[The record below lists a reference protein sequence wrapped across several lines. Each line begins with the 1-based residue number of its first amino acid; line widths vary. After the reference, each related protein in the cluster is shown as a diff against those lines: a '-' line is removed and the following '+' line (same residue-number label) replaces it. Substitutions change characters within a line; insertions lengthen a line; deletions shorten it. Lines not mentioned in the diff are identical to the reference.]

1 MRARQAG
8 QRATGA
14 AMLISVTGTTMTTVV
29 PGIQAD
35 VAQKVAETLFG
46 GIPLVQLILQ
56 LLAWAFLAIAVAT
69 ATSTATNSFR
79 IVLDARLEEIA
90 LRRVLGS
97 SATRERRRLTR
108 LSSRIGIIGAL
119 LGMTLGTL
127 VLLAVAPGVVTEPFT
142 VLSIVV
148 GATAM
153 ALATVTAAGRA
164 AREVLSTTAIT
175 GLRLTRVDEAERAPH
190 TPHEAGRALFV
201 GGLVVVLGSVVAS
214 LFSPFA
220 ILVGALGGVAMMF
233 GALSVM
239 EVLLPAVLTF
249 ITRLGIVHGA
259 AGVAVQSLR
268 TRSAAAARGATGVF
282 TSTAAVTTFV
292 VALATLTGSLEDSY
306 AGTGHEDAAVRVL
319 HEVTTQFGL
328 ATSLLVVLCGIGLY
342 TSITHSIRQ
351 RTREIATIRVL
362 GQRPDDTRR
371 MLLVEAG
378 LLTASAAVPGLALGT
393 FTGWAGAQDV
403 LGTVREL
410 GLLVPVLP
418 WPYLLACAAGAGL
431 LVLVSMRAAARH
443 VIEPAPVRALAT
455 A

>member
-1 MRARQAG
+1 
-8 QRATGA
+8 
-14 AMLISVTGTTMTTVV
+14 MLISVTGTTMTTVV

-108 LSSRIGIIGAL
+108 LSSRIGILGAL

-127 VLLAVAPGVVTEPFT
+127 ILLAFAPGAVTEPFT
-142 VLSIVV
+142 VASIVV

-153 ALATVTAAGRA
+153 ALATVTAARRA

-190 TPHEAGRALFV
+190 TTHEAGRALFV
-201 GGLVVVLGSVVAS
+201 GGLVVVVGSVVAS

-220 ILVGALGGVAMMF
+220 ILVGTLGGVAMMF

-249 ITRLGIVHGA
+249 ITRRGIVHGA
-259 AGVAVQSLR
+259 AGVAIQSLR
-268 TRSAAAARGATGVF
+268 TRSTGAARGATGVF
-282 TSTAAVTTFV
+282 TSTAAVTTFI
-292 VALATLTGSLEDSY
+292 VALATLTGALEDSY
-306 AGTGHEDAAVRVL
+306 AGTSHEDAAVGVL

-342 TSITHSIRQ
+342 TSLTHSVRQ

-378 LLTASAAVPGLALGT
+378 VLTAGAAIPGLALGT

-403 LGTVREL
+403 LGTVGEI
-410 GLLVPVLP
+410 GLLAPVLP
-418 WPYLLACAAGAGL
+418 WPYLLGCAAGAGL